1 METRDTEILL
11 GLIRYAVWNTEM
23 KEAVDWP
30 IYEEMKRQAIATLP
44 AGILN
49 KIEMNSAL
57 RQTWKMTNYQQIAY
71 NVNYSRLQ
79 AQLPITVPFVILKG
93 TAAAKYYPDPRL
105 RNMGDIDIMPRRE
118 DFDTAYRQFLEQG
131 YQIEKNFERETG
143 FVKDGVMVELHRS
156 FAKLNDPAY
165 AAYLDDLI
173 IANINE
179 THELP
184 DAVNGLVLLEHISQ
198 HLANGLGLRQ
208 IIDWMLFVDQCLPDA
223 AWPAFETLT
232 EKIGLKT
239 LAVVTTRMC
248 EMYLGLP
255 DRAWCAG
262 ADEGIC
268 RQLMDYVLESGNFGS
283 KRVDD
288 QSVSENVFVYARNP
302 IATFKLLQKRGMK
315 NWTLARRCA
324 LVRPFAWLYQAGRYV
339 KRGLL
344 QRHAAEAL
352 KTAHANAKKRR
363 AMLDALGVRQDS
375 KGLVVY
381 KNGKYVKE

>member
-302 IATFKLLQKRGMK
+302 IATFKLLQK
-315 NWTLARRCA
+315 
-324 LVRPFAWLYQAGRYV
+324 
-339 KRGLL
+339 KRN
-344 QRHAAEAL
+344 E
-352 KTAHANAKKRR
+352 K
-363 AMLDALGVRQDS
+363 LDARPALRVGQALCLAVSGGAICKKGFIAAACGGSAENGACECQKKKGNAGCAGCASGFQGPCGV
-375 KGLVVY
+375 
-381 KNGKYVKE
+381 